1 MLIQSRVAISQDQNE
16 RESGGDVSGRK
27 RAPENRGGEERY
39 RRADIVLKIPS
50 AQDHMARRKQDEAEE
65 QQEQEH
71 GVLPPFLHS
80 SSAAFPHVR
89 GFTYSVIP
97 RTRET

>member
-1 MLIQSRVAISQDQNE
+1 
-16 RESGGDVSGRK
+16 
-27 RAPENRGGEERY
+27 
-39 RRADIVLKIPS
+39 
-50 AQDHMARRKQDEAEE
+50 MARRKQDEAEE